1 MWIVEQFTGRH
12 RVYPRPWQ
20 VACLRWRLQ
29 RGAPQVQAVFT
40 EQSMFAFIH
49 QIFRPIGGSDR
60 NTGVPAQLLAQANAL
75 AGHDAHGA
83 SQLRSAA
90 LAALGVVR

>member
-1 MWIVEQFTGRH
+1 M
-12 RVYPRPWQ
+12 
-20 VACLRWRLQ
+20 ASLRLRLQ
-29 RGAPQVQAVFT
+29 RVASQVQAVFT

>member
-1 MWIVEQFTGRH
+1 
-12 RVYPRPWQ
+12 
-20 VACLRWRLQ
+20 
-29 RGAPQVQAVFT
+29 
-40 EQSMFAFIH
+40 MFAFIH

-60 NTGVPAQLLAQANAL
+60 NTGVPAQLLAQANVL

>member
-1 MWIVEQFTGRH
+1 
-12 RVYPRPWQ
+12 
-20 VACLRWRLQ
+20 
-29 RGAPQVQAVFT
+29 
-40 EQSMFAFIH
+40 MFAFLH
-49 QIFRPIGGSDR
+49 QIFRPIGGSEH

-90 LAALGVVR
+90 LAALCVVR